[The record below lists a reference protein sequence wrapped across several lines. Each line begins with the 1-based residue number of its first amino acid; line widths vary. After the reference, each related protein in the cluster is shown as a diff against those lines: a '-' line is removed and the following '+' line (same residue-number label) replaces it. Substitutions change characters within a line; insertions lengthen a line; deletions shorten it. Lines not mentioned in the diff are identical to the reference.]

1 MRAAAATHLAAVSQS
16 FSPQLVIDRIIP
28 TAQRLV
34 SDSSEFVRASFASE
48 ISLLAPFLGKENTV
62 QLLLPILL
70 ALLRDEVSEV
80 LVYKSII
87 GSMDILKF

>member
-16 FSPQLVIDRIIP
+16 FTHQLVVDKVLP

-48 ISLLAPFLGKENTV
+48 IALLAPFLGKDSTV

-80 LVYKSII
+80 N
-87 GSMDILKF
+87 FQNNT